1 MVEALISDWLE
12 EYSTITEDELT
23 SFAAQHQH
31 NHEVA
36 AALFA
41 VFHNYTKYLE
51 VYTYLNIILSNVC
64 HT

>member
-41 VFHNYTKYLE
+41 VFHNCTKYPE
-51 VYTYLNIILSNVC
+51 VKKKLHALHIE
-64 HT
+64 